1 MEVVQFK
8 SGLEVYD
15 VATKL
20 MAFGASRSLFPSFK
34 NFNLRICCIS
44 RIIYFL
50 DSLLKNLLHA
60 NGVNV
65 FHGVWNGI
73 MKQLQ
78 TKWSTRLKKK
88 SIAW

>member
-8 SGLEVYD
+8 RGLEVYD

-20 MAFGASRSLFPSFK
+20 MAFGASRSPFPSFK
-34 NFNLRICCIS
+34 IFNLHICCIF
-44 RIIYFL
+44 RIFFL
-50 DSLLKNLLHA
+50 DSLNFFLLHA
-60 NGVNV
+60 NGVIV

-78 TKWSTRLKKK
+78 TQSSTRLKKK